1 MSLDKEP
8 RWLRFGAIFQVTTI
22 MFLVSYITALNAWL
36 VMDEVMPVEVWPG
49 IAVAVA
55 GVLLVLYVPQKSA
68 QQQTEAS

>member
-36 VMDEVMPVEVWPG
+36 VMDEVMPVKAWPG
-49 IAVAVA
+49 IAVAAV
-55 GVLLVLYVPQKSA
+55 GVLLVLYAPQKSA
-68 QQQTEAS
+68 QQ

>member
-36 VMDEVMPVEVWPG
+36 VMDEVMPVEAWTC

-55 GVLLVLYVPQKSA
+55 GVLLVLYAPQKAA
-68 QQQTEAS
+68 QQ